1 MALIYLWSLDNA
13 NYKKIMVD
21 YYKNYAEKDN
31 LNPGLGWKNT
41 FEDLFGMTME
51 KFYQDFDAFMLQG
64 RSSQLAAIK
73 TNEEWR
79 SASFAE

>member
-1 MALIYLWSLDNA
+1 MFNA

-51 KFYQDFDAFMLQG
+51 KFYQDFANQHFSL
-64 RSSQLAAIK
+64 LALYYL
-73 TNEEWR
+73 N
-79 SASFAE
+79 